1 MELMKLLNIFAI
13 LVGSVLTVSLE
24 TKILGLFDELLY
36 ILKADIIRFQV
47 LLMLS

>member
-24 TKILGLFDELLY
+24 NKIPGLFDALLY

-47 LLMLS
+47 LFMLS